1 MKQRLLYSFPA
12 RLAFLIGAGVVAGLI
27 LLVQN
32 TRRIPSEI
40 RRALS

>member
-1 MKQRLLYSFPA
+1 MKQRLLYSYPA

-27 LLVQN
+27 LLIQN
-32 TRRIPSEI
+32 IWKLPSHI